1 MLKKQALS
9 IVLCLCMLLGFTC
22 EAKQAVAATP
32 TTAEGTEL
40 LWKAKFSDPYFMG
53 TSMISTPVVTE
64 DAVYVV
70 NKDALYALDPATGK
84 TVWELD
90 LGRRMDSICD
100 PILVENHLYI
110 PLMEGVIKC
119 VDINDQ
125 KIEWVSNNS
134 YYEIDDHQT
143 LGRLAY
149 HDGYLYAGTWKGLS
163 SDPTRRSEGYYF
175 CVSAA
180 DGTVQ
185 WCINGKKNLGGSST
199 LRYTIDGNVNETAGF
214 YWTEPVFIDNYI
226 LFTSEDGY
234 LYCLNTNYDK
244 LGFNNYRGII
254 IKIQTDEEA
263 EQEDEEQE
271 DPKPI
276 PDSKLFRCG
285 LSKAETKNCNC
296 ICAINKGG
304 TVYRIQYN
312 DISDTN
318 LEHAFKITQKYD
330 LFPEIE
336 NRAKIN
342 CTCTPVFH
350 DGGFCFSAYANG
362 KGYLVFMEDRSVV
375 FGGIGYL
382 ETSINGP
389 LQSKL
394 LFTNAMDLN
403 GNKNEILFF
412 TANEKTGSLYTT
424 VSPIQSD
431 APVIKLFTPDK
442 SDQNYCISKVVAGP
456 DGTLYYSNDSGTL
469 FAIGQKSEIPGATL
483 PPPAVTVVP
492 TETVVKKPSQ
502 VKYKKS
508 TKKITITWK
517 KAKGAKTQVYLKQK
531 NKKWKKLA
539 TTSGKSYK
547 INRKK
552 HSGKTIYFRLRSV
565 KKVSGK
571 YVYSDYTKSKTI
583 KA

>member
-1 MLKKQALS
+1 MAKKQALS
-9 IVLCLCMLLGFTC
+9 IILCICMLLGFTF
-22 EAKQAVAATP
+22 EVKQSTAATP
-32 TTAEGTEL
+32 ISAEDSAL
-40 LWKAKFSDPYFMG
+40 LWKSKFSDPYFMG

-64 DAVYVV
+64 DAVYIV

-84 TVWELD
+84 TVWDLD

-110 PLMEGVIKC
+110 PLTEGVIKC
-119 VDINDQ
+119 VDISEK
-125 KIEWVSNNS
+125 KIEWVSNDH
-134 YYEIDDHQT
+134 YDEFEIDGHQT

-149 HDGYLYAGTWKGLS
+149 HDGYLYAGTWKSIS

-180 DGTVQ
+180 DGVIQ
-185 WCINGKKNLGGSST
+185 WCINGRGNHTAPWKYNLSIHSCV
-199 LRYTIDGNVNETAGF
+199 DETAGF
-214 YWTEPVFIDNYI
+214 YWTEPVFTDNYI
-226 LFTSEDGY
+226 FFTSEDGY

-244 LGFNNYRGII
+244 FDFNNYCNCRI
-254 IKIQTDEEA
+254 IKIQT
-263 EQEDEEQE
+263 DEEQE

-285 LSKAETKNCNC
+285 LAKAEAENCNC
-296 ICAINKGG
+296 IYAINKGG
-304 TVYRIQYN
+304 TVYRIEY
-312 DISDTN
+312 DDTSN
-318 LEHAFKITQKYD
+318 NVFLEYAFWITQKYD

-342 CTCTPVFH
+342 CTCTPIVDDSTFIF
-350 DGGFCFSAYANG
+350 GAYANG
-362 KGYLVFMEDRSVV
+362 NGYLVFVNDSYYDFES
-375 FGGIGYL
+375 IQYSQ
-382 ETSINGP
+382 TSIKGEIK
-389 LQSKL
+389 SKL
-394 LFTNAMDLN
+394 LSMKTADSN
-403 GNKNEILFF
+403 GENKDMLFF
-412 TANEKTGSLYTT
+412 AANEKTGSLYATECNPY
-424 VSPIQSD
+424 SSINS
-431 APVIKLFTPDK
+431 LFTPDK

-469 FAIGQKSEIPGATL
+469 FAIGTKSDIPGDT
-483 PPPAVTVVP
+483 PPAP

-508 TKKITITWK
+508 AKKITITWK
-517 KAKGAKTQVYLKQK
+517 KAKGAKTQIYLKQK
-531 NKKWKKLA
+531 NKKWKKLT
-539 TTSGKSYK
+539 TTSKESYK

-552 HSGKTIYFRLRSV
+552 YSKKTIYLRLRSV

-571 YVYSDYTKSKTI
+571 NVYSDYTKTKKI

>member
-1 MLKKQALS
+1 MAKKQALS
-9 IVLCLCMLLGFTC
+9 IILCICMLLGLTF
-22 EAKQAVAATP
+22 EVKQSAAATP
-32 TTAEGTEL
+32 VSSEDSAL

-64 DAVYVV
+64 DAVYIV

-110 PLMEGVIKC
+110 PLTEGVIKC

-125 KIEWVSNNS
+125 KIEWVSNDGCF
-134 YYEIDDHQT
+134 EFVIDDHQT

-149 HDGYLYAGTWKGLS
+149 HDGYLYAGTWKSIS

-180 DGTVQ
+180 DGLVQ
-185 WCINGKKNLGGSST
+185 WCINGTNYLGGPSMPN
-199 LRYTIDGNVNETAGF
+199 YTIDGNVGDTAGF
-214 YWTEPVFIDNYI
+214 YWTEPVFTDNYI
-226 LFTSEDGY
+226 FFTSEDGY

-244 LGFNNYRGII
+244 LGFNNYRGRI
-254 IKIQTDEEA
+254 IKIQTEEEA

-285 LSKAETKNCNC
+285 LSKAEAKDCNC
-296 ICAINKGG
+296 IYAINKGG
-304 TVYRIQYN
+304 TVYRIQY
-312 DISDTN
+312 DDTSDTD
-318 LEHAFKITQKYD
+318 LEHAFNIAQKYD

-342 CTCTPVFH
+342 CTCTPIVDNSTFIF
-350 DGGFCFSAYANG
+350 GAYANG
-362 KGYLVFMEDRSVV
+362 NGYLVFVDDNSDD
-375 FGGIGYL
+375 FGSIQYSQ
-382 ETSINGP
+382 TSIKGEIK
-389 LQSKL
+389 SKL
-394 LFTNAMDLN
+394 LSMKTADSKGENIDM
-403 GNKNEILFF
+403 LFF
-412 TANEKTGSLYTT
+412 AANEKTGSLYATECNPN
-424 VSPIQSD
+424 SSINS
-431 APVIKLFTPDK
+431 LFTPDE

-456 DGTLYYSNDSGTL
+456 DGTLYYSNDSGTI
-469 FAIGQKSEIPGATL
+469 FAIGTKSDIPGDT
-483 PPPAVTVVP
+483 PPAP
-492 TETVVKKPSQ
+492 TKTVVKKPSQ

-508 TKKITITWK
+508 NKKITITWK
-517 KAKGAKTQVYLKQK
+517 KAKNAKTQVYLKQK
-531 NKKWKKLA
+531 NKKWKKLT
-539 TTSGKSYK
+539 TTSKESYK

-552 HSGKTIYFRLRSV
+552 YSKKTIYLRLRSV

-571 YVYSDYTKSKTI
+571 NVYSDYTKTKKI

>member
-1 MLKKQALS
+1 MLKKRALS
-9 IVLCLCMLLGFTC
+9 IILCFCMLFGIVC
-22 EAKQAVAATP
+22 EARQAVAATP
-32 TTAEGTEL
+32 TTAEETEL

-64 DAVYVV
+64 DTVYVV
-70 NKDALYALDPATGK
+70 NKDALYALNPASGK

-110 PLMEGVIKC
+110 PLTEGVIKC

-125 KIEWVSNNS
+125 KIEWVSHDS
-134 YYEIDDHQT
+134 YNEFEIDGHQT

-149 HDGYLYAGTWKGLS
+149 HDGYLYAGTWKSIS

-175 CVSAA
+175 SVSAA
-180 DGTVQ
+180 DGSVQ
-185 WCINGKKNLGGSST
+185 WCINGTTNFGVPSMLH
-199 LRYTIDGNVNETAGF
+199 YTIDSNVDDTAGF
-214 YWTEPVFIDNYI
+214 YWTEPVFTDNFI
-226 LFTSEDGY
+226 FFTSEDGY

-244 LGFNNYRGII
+244 LGPNYYRGRI

-285 LSKAETKNCNC
+285 LAKAEAENCNC
-296 ICAINKGG
+296 IYAINKGG
-304 TVYRIQYN
+304 TVYRIQY
-312 DISDTN
+312 DDTSDTG
-318 LEHAFKITQKYD
+318 LEDVFRITQKRD

-342 CTCTPVFH
+342 CTCTPIVN
-350 DGGFCFSAYANG
+350 FSTFIFGAYANG
-362 KGYLVFMEDRSVV
+362 NGYLVFVDDSYYN
-375 FGGIGYL
+375 FG
-382 ETSINGP
+382 SIQYSEASIKGEIK
-389 LQSKL
+389 SKL
-394 LFTNAMDLN
+394 LSMKTTDSKGENIDM
-403 GNKNEILFF
+403 LFF
-412 TANEKTGSLYTT
+412 AANEKTGSLYATDC
-424 VSPIQSD
+424 SPD
-431 APVIKLFTPDK
+431 DTIKTFFTPDT
-442 SDQNYCISKVVAGP
+442 SAQNYCISKVVAGP

-483 PPPAVTVVP
+483 PPPAV
-492 TETVVKKPSQ
+492 TVVKKPSQ

>member
-1 MLKKQALS
+1 MAKKQALS
-9 IVLCLCMLLGFTC
+9 IILCICMLISFTF
-22 EAKQAVAATP
+22 EVKQSVAATP
-32 TTAEGTEL
+32 VSPEDSAL

-64 DAVYVV
+64 DAVYIV
-70 NKDALYALDPATGK
+70 NKDALYALDSATGK

-110 PLMEGVIKC
+110 PLTEGVIKC

-125 KIEWVSNNS
+125 KIEWVSHDS
-134 YYEIDDHQT
+134 YSDFEIDGHQT

-149 HDGYLYAGTWKGLS
+149 HDGYLYAGTWKSIS
-163 SDPTRRSEGYYF
+163 SDPTRSSEGYYF

-180 DGTVQ
+180 DGSVQ
-185 WCINGKKNLGGSST
+185 WCINGTKNLDVPSM
-199 LRYTIDGNVNETAGF
+199 LHYTIDSNVDDTAGF
-214 YWTEPVFIDNYI
+214 YWTEPVFTDNFI
-226 LFTSEDGY
+226 FFTSEDGY

-244 LGFNNYRGII
+244 LGFNNNRGRI
-254 IKIQTDEEA
+254 IKIQTNEEA
-263 EQEDEEQE
+263 KQEDEEQE

-285 LSKAETKNCNC
+285 LSKAEAKNCNS
-296 ICAINKGG
+296 IYAINKGG

-312 DISDTN
+312 DTSDTY
-318 LEHAFKITQKYD
+318 LEDSFKITQKRD

-342 CTCTPVFH
+342 CTCTPIVDNSTFIF
-350 DGGFCFSAYANG
+350 GAYANG
-362 KGYLVFMEDRSVV
+362 NGYLVFVDDS
-375 FGGIGYL
+375 FYDFK
-382 ETSINGP
+382 SIQYSEASIKGEIK
-389 LQSKL
+389 SKL
-394 LFTNAMDLN
+394 LFMKTTNSK
-403 GNKNEILFF
+403 GEITDMLFF
-412 TANEKTGSLYTT
+412 AANEKTGSLYATAYNLN
-424 VSPIQSD
+424 SSINS
-431 APVIKLFTPDK
+431 LFTPDK

-456 DGTLYYSNDSGTL
+456 DGTLYYSNDSGTI
-469 FAIGQKSEIPGATL
+469 FAIGTKSDIPGDT
-483 PPPAVTVVP
+483 PPAP

-517 KAKGAKTQVYLKQK
+517 KAKNAKTQVYLKQK
-531 NKKWKKLA
+531 NKKWKKLT
-539 TTSGKSYK
+539 TTSKESYK

-552 HSGKTIYFRLRSV
+552 YSGKTIYLRLRSV

-571 YVYSDYTKSKTI
+571 NVYSDYTKTKKI